1 MAPQQVHFL
10 SDPIPFLEKE
20 RLYLEVRRREGR
32 VLNDEDVKMLP
43 NASATS
49 PYTQEWRWRKRS
61 FLRLKRY
68 LRHKTTQHL
77 RILDLGCGNGWMAN
91 RLAENPDWS
100 VIGMDLNVAELTQ
113 GARLFGRKN
122 LQFVYADL
130 LQNALLEAPGIASQ
144 HTIDAPGL
152 PASGFPGA
160 FDVIVLAA
168 SVQYFPNQ
176 ESLVA
181 SLQALLNT
189 GGEIHMID
197 SHFYPSKAAKA
208 AARQRTLDYYT
219 TAGVPEMA
227 DYYHHHLWPELQ
239 QLGAENL
246 NKNLLISILQ
256 KTGYFAPFPWIRI
269 RHHGQ
274 TNL

>member
-1 MAPQQVHFL
+1 MTPQKVHFL
-10 SDPIPFLEKE
+10 SDPIPFLAKE

-32 VLNDEDVKMLP
+32 VLDDDDVKMLP
-43 NASATS
+43 NISATS

-68 LRHKTTQHL
+68 LSHKKTQHL

-91 RLAENPDWS
+91 RLAENQAWS

-130 LQNALLEAPGIASQ
+130 WQNALLEAPGIASQ
-144 HTIDAPGL
+144 DTIDALGL
-152 PASGFPGA
+152 PASGLPGA
-160 FDVIVLAA
+160 FDIIVLAA
-168 SVQYFPNQ
+168 SVQYFPNL

-189 GGEIHMID
+189 GGEIHLID
-197 SHFYPSKAAKA
+197 SQFYPSKTAKA
-208 AARQRTLDYYT
+208 AAKQRTLDYYT
-219 TAGVPEMA
+219 AAGVPEMA

-246 NKNLLISILQ
+246 NKSLLIRLLQ
-256 KTGYFAPFPWIRI
+256 KTGYSTLR
-269 RHHGQ
+269 
-274 TNL
+274 